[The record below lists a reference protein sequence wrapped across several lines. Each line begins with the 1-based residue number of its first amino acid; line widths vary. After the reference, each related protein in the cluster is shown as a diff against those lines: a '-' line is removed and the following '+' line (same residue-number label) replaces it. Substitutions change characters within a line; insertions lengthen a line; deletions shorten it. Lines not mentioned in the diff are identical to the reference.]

1 MSHESLIRSEN
12 QTGSSD
18 RMFGLVFSS
27 VFALSAFLPLLSGGK
42 IRYWALAVSGAF
54 LLASLIAPTLLS
66 GLNRLWTKLG
76 RLMHRFVSPVA
87 LAVLFFAVLTPYAI
101 VMRIFRKGPLCLS
114 FQLDAST
121 YWIDRKI
128 FEKSKVNFTRQF

>member
-1 MSHESLIRSEN
+1 MNHESLIRSEN

-18 RMFGLVFSS
+18 RTFGLVFSA
-27 VFALSAFLPLLSGGK
+27 VFALLACAPLWAGER
-42 IRYWALAVSGAF
+42 IRYWALAVSAAF
-54 LLASLIAPTLLS
+54 LLASLIAPSSLS

-87 LAVLFFAVLTPYAI
+87 LAVLFFAVLTPYSI
-101 VMRIFRKGPLCLS
+101 IMRIFRKDPLCLR
-114 FQLDAST
+114 FQLDAPT

-128 FEKSKVNFTRQF
+128 SEKSKVDFMRQF

>member
-1 MSHESLIRSEN
+1 MNHESLIRSEN

-18 RMFGLVFSS
+18 RTFGLVFSS

-54 LLASLIAPTLLS
+54 LLASLVAPTLLS

-76 RLMHRFVSPVA
+76 WLMHRFVSPVA

-101 VMRIFRKGPLCLS
+101 VMRIFRKDPLCLR

-121 YWIDRKI
+121 YWIDRKVA
-128 FEKSKVNFTRQF
+128 EKSKVNFTRQF